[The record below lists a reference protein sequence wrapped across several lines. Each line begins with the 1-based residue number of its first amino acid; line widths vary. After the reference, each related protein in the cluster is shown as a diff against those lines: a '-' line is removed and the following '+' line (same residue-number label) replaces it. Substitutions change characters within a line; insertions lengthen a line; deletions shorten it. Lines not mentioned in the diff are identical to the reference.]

1 MSSEFMRQVATVL
14 EKVAEHL
21 DQDEYRQQE
30 TVQTQRRQMAQT
42 LNEKYA
48 AVTGEELPSDV
59 LDRIASSDANIIR
72 AFERL
77 TEKTAAATVSDE
89 EPETMGESANIDNRT
104 ALPASERTKQAAV
117 EADDRFLNWVME

>member
-21 DQDEYRQQE
+21 DHEEYRQQE
-30 TVQTQRRQMAQT
+30 MAQTQRRQMAQT

-48 AVTGEELPSDV
+48 AVTGEELSSEV
-59 LDRIASSDANIIR
+59 LDRIASSDANILR

-77 TEKTAAATVSDE
+77 TEKTAAAVPSD
-89 EPETMGESANIDNRT
+89 EPETMGESANIDNRA
-104 ALPASERTKQAAV
+104 ALPRSERVKQAADDA
-117 EADDRFLNWVME
+117 EDRFLNWVLE